1 MATIGTNRGSNIP
14 NIDNT
19 LLATSGQP
27 SADKQVKATKLTRG
41 FKLTPDSYTTIDE
54 LIKVTKEDIMPD
66 LVKTYGDQGLTGF
79 LKLTGAINNGGS
91 SDQIE
96 WWEEGRRHRAFDYSS
111 TDITDNNTNL
121 TVKASETEGGK
132 FCAHVQKN
140 DVVMDAETGTRYI
153 VQAGGATTSAS
164 SPSNA
169 VLVKLD
175 DSAVG
180 DAGTDYVSSNGKF
193 LILGNMYAQG
203 TNQPTGFVDPG
214 LARYINPY
222 MIVKDRYEVNGSQA
236 TNIGYVNMGNGDF
249 RWFMYGESEARKRF
263 EDKRELMMLFG
274 EKRDQAGTTT
284 ALDNNLA
291 GSEGYFSAIENRGI
305 NVSSAGTNALD
316 SFAEFDDIIIE
327 LDKQGAPSEYAMYVN
342 RKQDLAIDDMLAA
355 GIATGVT
362 AGLPGQFGAFQN
374 SPDIAVQLGFK
385 SFTRGGYTFHKHDWR
400 LLNDP
405 TMLGAASNNFI
416 QAAMVPMST
425 VADARSGA
433 SVPALSMYYKEA
445 NGYSREMEHWV
456 TGGGVL
462 GHNNNGD
469 AGTDQAV
476 FHYRSEIALCVRA
489 ANQHVLIK
497 G

>member
-1 MATIGTNRGSNIP
+1 MATIGTDRTASTGNLP
-14 NIDNT
+14 QIDAT
-19 LLATSGQP
+19 LSV
-27 SADKQVKATKLTRG
+27 SDKTVKATKLERG

-54 LIKVTKEDIMPD
+54 LIKATKEDIMPD

-79 LKLTGAINNGGS
+79 LKLTGAVNSGGS
-91 SDQIE
+91 SDQVE
-96 WWEEGRRHRAFDYSS
+96 WWEEGRRHRALAY
-111 TDITDNNTNL
+111 TDNLSAGSVATH
-121 TVKASETEGGK
+121 TVTTAAVKAN
-132 FCAHVQKN
+132 VQQN
-140 DVVMDAETGTRYI
+140 DVLMDAATGTRVI
-153 VQAGGATTSAS
+153 VTAGGSTAS
-164 SPSNA
+164 LSGAN
-169 VLVKLD
+169 VTIKRLD
-175 DSAVG
+175 GADFGGS
-180 DAGTDYVSSNGKF
+180 D
-193 LILGNMYAQG
+193 LGNGGTFVHLGNLYAQG

-214 LARYINPY
+214 MVRYVNPY

-249 RWFMYGESEARKRF
+249 RWFMYGEAEARKRF
-263 EDKRELMMLFG
+263 EDKRELMMLLG
-274 EKRDQAGTTT
+274 EKRTGSAGL
-284 ALDNNLA
+284 ALDNALP

-316 SFAEFDDIIIE
+316 SFAEFDDIIVE

-362 AGLPGQFGAFQN
+362 AGLPAQFGAFQN
-374 SPDIAVQLGFK
+374 SPDMAVQLGFK

-405 TMLGAASNNFI
+405 TMLGAGISKNFI

>member
-1 MATIGTNRGSNIP
+1 MANIGSSP
-14 NIDNT
+14 ALDNT
-19 LLATSGQP
+19 LSV
-27 SADKQVKATKLTRG
+27 SDKSVKNTLLSRG
-41 FKLTPDSYTTIDE
+41 FKLTPDSYTTIDD
-54 LIKVTKEDIMPD
+54 LIKATREDVMPD
-66 LVKTYGDQGLTGF
+66 LVKIYGDQGLTGF
-79 LKLTGAINNGGS
+79 LKLTGAVNSGGS
-91 SDQIE
+91 SDQID
-96 WWEEGRRHRAFDYSS
+96 WWEEGRRHRSYTIASPS
-111 TDITDNNTNL
+111 GTGASITISDATFQ
-121 TVKASETEGGK
+121 AE
-132 FCAHVQKN
+132 VQAN
-140 DVVMDAETGTRYI
+140 DVIMDAETGVRFI
-153 VQAGGATTSAS
+153 VKEGGMTSGS
-164 SPSNA
+164 SQPV

-175 DSAVG
+175 GTNVG
-180 DAGTDYVSSNGKF
+180 SSDYTSSNAKF
-193 LILGNMYAQG
+193 LVIGNVYAQG
-203 TNQPTGFVDPG
+203 TDQPVGFTDPG
-214 LARYINPY
+214 LVRYTNPY

-249 RWFMYGESEARKRF
+249 RWFMYGEQEARKRF

-274 EKRDQAGTTT
+274 EKRSGSDASP
-284 ALDNNLA
+284 LDSALA
-291 GSEGYFSAIENRGI
+291 GSEGYFAAIEDRGI
-305 NVSSAGTNALD
+305 QVASAASNPLD
-316 SFAEFDDIIIE
+316 SFAEFDDIILE

-374 SPDIAVQLGFK
+374 SPDMAVQLGFK

-405 TMLGAASNNFI
+405 TMLGAGASNYI
-416 QAAMVPMST
+416 QGAMVPLRT
-425 VADARSGA
+425 VNDARSGA
-433 SVPALSMYYKEA
+433 SVPALSMHYKEA

-489 ANQHVLIK
+489 ANQHVMIK

>member
-1 MATIGTNRGSNIP
+1 VAIHTVTE
-14 NIDNT
+14 
-19 LLATSGQP
+19 A
-27 SADKQVKATKLTRG
+27 AVKANVQQNDVLMDAATGTRV
-41 FKLTPDSYTTIDE
+41 I
-54 LIKVTKEDIMPD
+54 VTAGGSTSTLSGAD
-66 LVKTYGDQGLTGF
+66 VT
-79 LKLTGAINNGGS
+79 LKRLDGANFGS
-91 SDQIE
+91 SD
-96 WWEEGRRHRAFDYSS
+96 
-111 TDITDNNTNL
+111 
-121 TVKASETEGGK
+121 
-132 FCAHVQKN
+132 
-140 DVVMDAETGTRYI
+140 
-153 VQAGGATTSAS
+153 
-164 SPSNA
+164 
-169 VLVKLD
+169 
-175 DSAVG
+175 
-180 DAGTDYVSSNGKF
+180 
-193 LILGNMYAQG
+193 LGNGGTFVHLGNLYAQG

-214 LARYINPY
+214 MVRYVNPY

-249 RWFMYGESEARKRF
+249 RWFMYGEAEARKRF
-263 EDKRELMMLFG
+263 EDRRELMLLFG
-274 EKRDQAGTTT
+274 QKVGSAYSIDG
-284 ALDNNLA
+284 NNFA
-291 GSEGYFSAIENRGI
+291 GSEGYFSAIEDRGI
-305 NVSSAGTNALD
+305 NVSGASANPLD
-316 SFAEFDDIIIE
+316 SFSEFDDIIIE

-374 SPDIAVQLGFK
+374 SPDMAVQLGFK

-405 TMLGAASNNFI
+405 TMLGAVDANFI
-416 QAAMVPMST
+416 QGVMVPLAT

-433 SVPALSMYYKEA
+433 SVPALSMHYKEA

-497 G
+497 GA

>member
-1 MATIGTNRGSNIP
+1 MATIGTDRNPVGGSDLP
-14 NIDNT
+14 QIDAT
-19 LLATSGQP
+19 LSV
-27 SADKQVKATKLTRG
+27 SDKTVKATKLSRE
-41 FKLTPDSYTTIDE
+41 FKLTPDSYTTIDN
-54 LIKVTKEDIMPD
+54 LIKATKEDIMPD

-79 LKLTGAINNGGS
+79 LKLTGAVNSGGS
-91 SDQIE
+91 SDQVE
-96 WWEEGRRHRAFDYSS
+96 WWEEGRRHRALAY
-111 TDITDNNTNL
+111 TDNLSGGSVAIHTV
-121 TVKASETEGGK
+121 TEAAVKAN
-132 FCAHVQKN
+132 VQQN
-140 DVVMDAETGTRYI
+140 DVLMDAATGTRVI
-153 VQAGGATTSAS
+153 VTAGGSTSTLSGADVTLKRLDGADFGS
-164 SPSNA
+164 S
-169 VLVKLD
+169 D
-175 DSAVG
+175 
-180 DAGTDYVSSNGKF
+180 
-193 LILGNMYAQG
+193 LGNGGTFVHLGNLYAQG

-214 LARYINPY
+214 MVRYVNPY

-249 RWFMYGESEARKRF
+249 RWFMYGEAEARKRF
-263 EDKRELMMLFG
+263 EDRRELMLLFG
-274 EKRDQAGTTT
+274 QKVGSAYSIDG
-284 ALDNNLA
+284 NNFA
-291 GSEGYFSAIENRGI
+291 GSEGYFSAIEDRGI
-305 NVSSAGTNALD
+305 NVSGASANPLD
-316 SFAEFDDIIIE
+316 SFSEFDDIIIE

-374 SPDIAVQLGFK
+374 SPDMAVQLGFK

-405 TMLGAASNNFI
+405 TMLGAVDANFI
-416 QAAMVPMST
+416 QGVMVPLAT

-433 SVPALSMYYKEA
+433 SVPALSMKYKEA

-497 G
+497 GA

>member
-1 MATIGTNRGSNIP
+1 MASIGTSRGTNIP
-14 NIDNT
+14 NLDNT
-19 LLATSGQP
+19 LAGAVSGN
-27 SADKQVKATKLTRG
+27 DTKTVKNTLLNRG
-41 FKLTPDSYTTIDE
+41 FKITPDSYTTIDD
-54 LIKVTKEDIMPD
+54 LIKATREDVMPE
-66 LVKTYGDQGLTGF
+66 LVKVYGDQGLTGF
-79 LKLTGAINNGGS
+79 LKLTGAVNNGGS
-91 SDQIE
+91 SDQID
-96 WWEEGRRHRAFDYSS
+96 WWEEGRRHRAYTISDSLTPGGAS
-111 TDITDNNTNL
+111 TMTVTDATFI
-121 TVKASETEGGK
+121 KE
-132 FCAHVQKN
+132 VQKN
-140 DVVMDAETGTRYI
+140 DVIMDAETGTRFI
-153 VQAGGATTSAS
+153 VKSGGFTTGSAV
-164 SPSNA
+164 NV
-169 VLVKLD
+169 VLVKMD
-175 DSAVG
+175 GTAIANSDVTQSSA
-180 DAGTDYVSSNGKF
+180 KF
-193 LILGNMYAQG
+193 IVIGNIYAQG
-203 TNQPTGFVDPG
+203 TNQPTGFTDPG
-214 LARYINPY
+214 IIRYTNPY

-236 TNIGYVNMGNGDF
+236 TNIGYVNLGGGDF
-249 RWFMYGESEARKRF
+249 RWFMYGEKEARARF

-274 EKRDQAGTTT
+274 EKRPSEASGSE
-284 ALDNNLA
+284 LDNKLA

-305 NVSSAGTNALD
+305 NVSSAASNPMD
-316 SFAEFDDIIIE
+316 SFSEFDDIILE

-362 AGLPGQFGAFQN
+362 AGLPGQFGSFQN

-405 TMLGAASNNFI
+405 TMLGAGSSNFI
-416 QAAMVPMST
+416 QAAMVPLRT
-425 VADARSGA
+425 VNDARSGA
-433 SVPALSMYYKEA
+433 SVPALSMHYKEA

-469 AGTDQAV
+469 LGTDQAV